1 MKKLLPEPIC
11 SYNIEEL
18 PSKGSHLVLVNRKTG
33 KTASSSTWV
42 LGLAALAYQSGD
54 WLGIMSL
61 LPLAKARRLLKR
73 GSSSCGVCPI
83 GVWIRM
89 TKPKQSGAFLGHRF
103 PPEIIAYAVWAY
115 HRFPISLRDV
125 EDLLA
130 ARGIVVSY
138 ETIRAWVA
146 KFGSQYAKVI
156 RRDRPKVADK
166 WHLDEVVLPINGK
179 KYWLWRAVDSKGDVL
194 DILVQSRRNNRAA
207 SRFFRKLFKAFGE
220 PRVIVTDKLQS
231 YGAAL
236 KKLAPGI
243 EHRSHKGLNN
253 RSEGSHRPT
262 RRREKIMGRFKSPCQ
277 AQRFLSV
284 HDQVQTVFRPRRHT
298 LSAASYRQTRAD
310 AHWIWDGITREL
322 KAV

>member
-1 MKKLLPEPIC
+1 M
-11 SYNIEEL
+11 
-18 PSKGSHLVLVNRKTG
+18 
-33 KTASSSTWV
+33 A
-42 LGLAALAYQSGD
+42 
-54 WLGIMSL
+54 
-61 LPLAKARRLLKR
+61 
-73 GSSSCGVCPI
+73 SSSCGEFPFGVC
-83 GVWIRM
+83 IRM

-115 HRFPISLRDV
+115 HRFPMSLRDV

-130 ARGIVVSY
+130 ARGVVVSY

-146 KFGSQYAKVI
+146 KFGPQYAKAI

-179 KYWLWRAVDSKGDVL
+179 KYWLWRAVDGKGDVL
-194 DILVQSRRNNRAA
+194 DILVQSRRNKRAA

-220 PRVIVTDKLQS
+220 PRVIVTDKLRS

-236 KKLAPGI
+236 KELAPGI

-262 RRREKIMGRFKSPCQ
+262 RRREKIMGRFKSPRQ

-284 HDQVQTVFRPRRHT
+284 HDQVQNVFRPRRHT
-298 LSAASYRQTRAD
+298 LSAASYRQARAD
-310 AHWIWDGITREL
+310 AHWIWGDITREL
-322 KAV
+322 KAA